1 MKERILAIV
10 LVLWLTIILVIFF
23 IVQKPDFLEVRAG
36 LWNLLLAVFI
46 PFFMAALAACMGASL
61 LPDMAPAERLILGTA
76 LGMGIFGLTGFFLAT
91 SGLATQRILMIILLL
106 LTGYFVLTGITK
118 QVWNDVLH
126 LKSELSA
133 STVGVAR
140 WIPLIVEVSFGLAFL
155 LCLAPPAE
163 DFDALSYHLTV
174 PAWWLRDHGL
184 TQVGIPQFWF
194 PQIVEGSFIWPM
206 VLGSDTATHF
216 IHFIWFL
223 LTISLLSHWMQ
234 QLWDNSTT
242 WNAILILLTMPSLLW
257 LATWAYTDYTLTFTG
272 IATLYSLWRWKIV
285 QDKKWILISGIM
297 AGIAMSVKYTGF
309 IVPLVGV
316 MIVIYWDREFL
327 QRLEKVVYFS
337 SASIM
342 VASTW
347 YIRNWI
353 WMNNPIYPFVFGGYG
368 WDSFLTRAL
377 ADQGSGIGYD
387 IRQLLALPLT
397 AILGTHDM
405 NFFDGRIGPFF
416 LILSPLAL
424 WVFWKAHQ
432 EDVLRKQAL
441 QAIGIFSLI
450 GIVVWTLGVINSA
463 HLLQTRLLI
472 PILIP
477 LVIPLSIGMS
487 QLHGLDTR
495 YFRISF
501 VVRSMIIITVL
512 VNLLN
517 FSLQTLAR
525 NPVAVA
531 IGIVSREAYMEKRQP
546 GYAHLL
552 LLMKGAPEDAKVYF
566 LFEPRSYGI
575 TNDVQPDAINAN
587 FSHDLWKYKTP
598 EKMIESWK
606 AQGFTHLLLSR
617 AGADFILQS
626 EALTRPNGKSLLG
639 QLELLLINVGESQSQ
654 EYVLYKIP

>member
-1 MKERILAIV
+1 
-10 LVLWLTIILVIFF
+10 
-23 IVQKPDFLEVRAG
+23 
-36 LWNLLLAVFI
+36 
-46 PFFMAALAACMGASL
+46 
-61 LPDMAPAERLILGTA
+61 
-76 LGMGIFGLTGFFLAT
+76 
-91 SGLATQRILMIILLL
+91 
-106 LTGYFVLTGITK
+106 
-118 QVWNDVLH
+118 
-126 LKSELSA
+126 
-133 STVGVAR
+133 
-140 WIPLIVEVSFGLAFL
+140 
-155 LCLAPPAE
+155 
-163 DFDALSYHLTV
+163 
-174 PAWWLRDHGL
+174 
-184 TQVGIPQFWF
+184 
-194 PQIVEGSFIWPM
+194 
-206 VLGSDTATHF
+206 
-216 IHFIWFL
+216 
-223 LTISLLSHWMQ
+223 
-234 QLWDNSTT
+234 
-242 WNAILILLTMPSLLW
+242 
-257 LATWAYTDYTLTFTG
+257 
-272 IATLYSLWRWKIV
+272 
-285 QDKKWILISGIM
+285 
-297 AGIAMSVKYTGF
+297 
-309 IVPLVGV
+309 
-316 MIVIYWDREFL
+316 
-327 QRLEKVVYFS
+327 
-337 SASIM
+337 
-342 VASTW
+342 
-347 YIRNWI
+347 
-353 WMNNPIYPFVFGGYG
+353 MNNPIYPFVFGGYG